1 MWGDPKKLP
10 SWRPGLKRGVLL
22 RGVVVILSVAA
33 VVELFHQADM
43 PYGPDDLKIW
53 VDREILG
60 HGAAGMLLFVAFGAI
75 FTGVGLSRQ
84 VLAFVAGYA
93 FGIAAG
99 TGLALA
105 GEVGGV
111 MLAFFY
117 ARFLGRSFVARKF
130 PRRVQQVDDF
140 LKVNPFLMTL
150 AVRLL
155 PVSNNLAVNLV
166 AGVSGVPLLP
176 FFVASAIGHT
186 PQTLVFAMIG
196 SGLTESMMTKSVL
209 AVALFVVSVWLG
221 VYLYREYRRGKAFD
235 PEIDAA
241 LEGAAGGETADTPT
255 RPSPQ

>member
-1 MWGDPKKLP
+1 MWGDSKTP
-10 SWRPGLKRGVLL
+10 SGGRHGLKRGILL

-33 VVELFHQADM
+33 VVEFLYQSDM
-43 PYGPDDLKIW
+43 AYGPDDLKVW

-60 HGAAGMLLFVAFGAI
+60 HGAAGMLLFVAFGAV
-75 FTGVGLSRQ
+75 FTGIGLSRQ

-111 MLAFFY
+111 ILAFFY
-117 ARFLGRSFVARKF
+117 ARFLGRGFVTRKF
-130 PRRVQQVDDF
+130 PRRVRQVDDF
-140 LKVNPFLMTL
+140 LKANPFLMTL

-166 AGVSGVPLLP
+166 AGVSSVPLIP

-186 PQTLVFAMIG
+186 PQTVVFAMIG
-196 SGLTESMMTKSVL
+196 SGLTDGLMMKSAL
-209 AVALFVVSVWLG
+209 AVGLFVLSVWIG

-241 LEGAAGGETADTPT
+241 LDDPADVEVAETPS
-255 RPSPQ
+255 RPRPQ

>member
-1 MWGDPKKLP
+1 MLGEPNNP
-10 SWRPGLKRGVLL
+10 PARRPGVKRGLLL
-22 RGVVVILSVAA
+22 RGIVVILSVAA
-33 VVELFHQADM
+33 VVELFHQSDM
-43 PYGPDDLKIW
+43 AYGPDDLKAW

-60 HGAAGMLLFVAFGAI
+60 HGAVGMLLFVAFGAV

-111 MLAFFY
+111 LMAFFY
-117 ARFLGRSFVARKF
+117 ARFLGRGFVARKF
-130 PRRVQQVDDF
+130 PRRVRQVDDF

-166 AGVSGVPLLP
+166 AGVSGVPLIP
-176 FFVASAIGHT
+176 FFAASAIGHT

-196 SGLTESMMTKSVL
+196 SGLTDGLMMKSIL
-209 AVALFVVSVWLG
+209 AVALFVGSVWIG

-241 LEGAAGGETADTPT
+241 LEDPPIGEAADTPS